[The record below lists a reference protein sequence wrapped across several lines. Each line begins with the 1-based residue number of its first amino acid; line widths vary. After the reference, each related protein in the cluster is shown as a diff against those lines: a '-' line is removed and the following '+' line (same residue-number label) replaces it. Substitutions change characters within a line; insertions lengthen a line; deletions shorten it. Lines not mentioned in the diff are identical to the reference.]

1 MKKDVQ
7 KRLLIVG
14 GVIGLGVVAY
24 VLYDRY
30 QNGGGPTIA
39 PGPTP
44 QPLPQKSTTTTT
56 TKPAPT
62 PGQIQ
67 AYKDAVANL
76 DKWNAWVAANRP
88 TNQAELDAMVAKSEE
103 FKAAVRATAAVIGV
117 SPGV

>member
-1 MKKDVQ
+1 MKPAVK

-14 GVIGLGVVAY
+14 GVVTLGAVAY
-24 VLYDRY
+24 YLYDKS
-30 QNGGGPTIA
+30 QNAA
-39 PGPTP
+39 PALPPTP
-44 QPLPQKSTTTTT
+44 GGTPQQKVINVAAKTG
-56 TKPAPT
+56 PT

-76 DKWNAWVAANRP
+76 DKWNAWVANNRP